1 MMQKFELK
9 STTAGQTNR
18 FGPLPSV
25 ETSTMSAE
33 EKSKDVYFVQLARL
47 TEAMIAEHG
56 KDFAMGTLILSARF
70 IAEGKPLIKRD
81 DVAKPGI
88 KPTHTHSANCG
99 CS

>member
-9 STTAGQTNR
+9 STTSSDINR
-18 FGPLPSV
+18 FGPLPSL
-25 ETSTMSAE
+25 ETPAMSKE
-33 EKSKDVYFVQLARL
+33 EKSKDVFFVQLARL

-70 IAEGKPLIKRD
+70 IAEDKPLIKRSAD
-81 DVAKPGI
+81 AKPGA
-88 KPTHTHSANCG
+88 KPSHTHSANCG

>member
-9 STTAGQTNR
+9 STTASQTNR
-18 FGPLPSV
+18 FGPLPSA
-25 ETSTMSAE
+25 ETTTMTAE

-56 KDFAMGTLILSARF
+56 KDFAMGTLVLSARF

-81 DVAKPGI
+81 DGAKPGI

>member
-9 STTAGQTNR
+9 STTASQTNR
-18 FGPLPSV
+18 FGPLPSIDTP
-25 ETSTMSAE
+25 EMSAE

-81 DVAKPGI
+81 GAKAGI
-88 KPTHTHSANCG
+88 KPSHIHSANCG

>member
-9 STTAGQTNR
+9 STTASQTNR

-25 ETSTMSAE
+25 ETSGLTAE
-33 EKSKDVYFVQLARL
+33 EKSKDVYFVQLARI

-56 KDFAMGTLILSARF
+56 KEFAMGTLILSARF

-81 DVAKPGI
+81 DAKTGI
-88 KPTHTHSANCG
+88 KPSHIHSANCG